1 MSKRAVFRGVSPH
14 KLLTGLGRVIVRH
27 PLLVIAAWLVLAG
40 AMMAFITPLGVV
52 AARNPPDFLPQ
63 DAPVLVS
70 AHKMQDAFHEA
81 NAGNFAAV
89 ILSNENG
96 LTPADED
103 TYRRLVDKLKDDTK
117 HVTSLQDFV
126 HIPELKEVMTSKDQK
141 AWNLPVSMGGTM
153 GAPDGQDSYR
163 AVMKIVGDETKNST
177 LKVNVVGGASTIED
191 LNVIGARDQHMIE
204 IATVGLVF
212 VILILVYR
220 SLIAMLMPLITIGI
234 SLVVAQ
240 QAVAGLGEL
249 GLGLG
254 PQTIMLMTGMIMG
267 AGVDYGVFLYSRY
280 QELTK
285 TGMGSDDALVEAL
298 VSIGEVIAGSA
309 GTVAITFL
317 GMSFTK
323 LAIFSTVGPALTVTI
338 FVGFLASIT
347 LLPAFIV
354 LAGRRGWIKQRRDIT
369 GRLWR
374 RSGVMIV
381 RRPVALLVT
390 SVVILGGLA
399 ATTSVMKFNYDD
411 RKNLPQDSASNH
423 AYQVM
428 DKHFPISSTL
438 QQFLFIQSPNDLRTP
453 KALADMEQMAERVAQ
468 LPDIDMVRGITRP
481 TGQVLE
487 QAKTTYQAGEVGTKL
502 GDASTLIH
510 SNDDNLSLLSGGAGK
525 MADVLG
531 QIRTQVVGSIASV
544 RGLTTA
550 LDAMSQKYG
559 GTKTL
564 DQIDKTATLV
574 TSMRSLGDALG
585 LSILRVTSISD
596 WATPMVNALN
606 VSPECNA
613 DPACVNSRS
622 DLQKIVDASNTEAVH
637 SIEEFA
643 RELSATDGSQRLDDS
658 VHQLSQNVQKATAA
672 ARALGVGQPGGVEKK
687 LNDAVQGVNTLAD
700 SSRQLALGVQTLVD
714 QTRTL
719 GAGLDQASSFLL
731 AMKREAADPP
741 MSGFYIP
748 PQVLTMD
755 EFKKAA
761 NLFVSADGHSAR
773 YLIQTAL
780 NPFGTEAM
788 DQVKDIV
795 DTANDARPN
804 TQLAGAQISM
814 VGFSSIN
821 ANIRDYYDSDFVYIL
836 CMTLTV
842 VFLILLVLL
851 RAIVAPLYLVLSVV
865 LSYGAALGIGVVLF
879 QFILGEE
886 LAWGVPGIAF
896 MVLVAVGADYN
907 LLLISRIRDEAKYG
921 VRSAVIRTVGAT
933 GGVITS
939 AGLIFAASMM
949 ALTVSSVLTAA
960 QIGFVIGVGLL
971 LDTFLVRTLTVP
983 AACVLVGDANWW
995 PSKTPRVRLKAS
1007 KLAATAAAASAA
1019 SAASS
1024 VAVLYDESEE
1034 PAEDIDEA
1042 VAAMEPVAQFDDDDP
1057 PTDLHPE
1064 VE

>member
-1 MSKRAVFRGVSPH
+1 MSKRAVFKGVSAH
-14 KLLTGLGRVIVRH
+14 RFFTGLGRAIVHH

-40 AMMAFITPLGVV
+40 ALVTLIAPLSVV
-52 AARNPPDFLPQ
+52 AARNPPDFLPK
-63 DAPVLVS
+63 DAPVLLS
-70 AHKMQDAFHEA
+70 AHKMQEAFHEA

-89 ILSNENG
+89 ILSNDNG

-103 TYRRLVDKLKDDTK
+103 TYRRIVDKLKADTK

-141 AWNLPVSMGGTM
+141 AWNLPVSMSGTM
-153 GAPDGQDSYR
+153 GAPDGQEAYR
-163 AVMKIVGDETKNST
+163 AVIKAVNEESKNSSLT
-177 LKVNVVGGASTIED
+177 VSVVGGASTIED
-191 LNVIGARDQHMIE
+191 LTVIGASDQHMIE

-212 VILILVYR
+212 SILLLVYR

-234 SLVVAQ
+234 SLVVSQ

-254 PQTIMLMTGMIMG
+254 PQTMMLMTGMIMG
-267 AGVDYGVFLYSRY
+267 AGIDYGVFLYSRY

-285 TGMGSDDALVEAL
+285 TGLASDDALVEAL
-298 VSIGEVIAGSA
+298 ASIGEVIAGSA
-309 GTVAITFL
+309 GTVALTFL

-323 LAIFSTVGPALTVTI
+323 LAIFATVGPALSVTI
-338 FVGFLASIT
+338 AVGFLASIT

-369 GRLWR
+369 GRFWR
-374 RSGVMIV
+374 RSGVLIV
-381 RRPVALLVT
+381 RRPALLLVT
-390 SVVILGGLA
+390 SLVILGALA
-399 ATTSVMKFNYDD
+399 ATTTLMNFNYDD
-411 RKNLPQDSASNH
+411 RKNLPQDSASNR

-438 QQFLFIQSPNDLRTP
+438 QQFLFIQSPNDLRSP
-453 KALADMEQMAERVAQ
+453 KALADMEQMAARIAQ

-502 GDASTLIH
+502 GDASNLIH
-510 SNDDNLSLLSGGAGK
+510 ANDDNLSLLSGGAGK

-544 RGLTTA
+544 RGLTSA

-559 GTKTL
+559 GEKTL
-564 DQIDKTATLV
+564 DQIDKTASLV
-574 TSMRSLGDALG
+574 TNMRTLGDSLGV
-585 LSILRVTSISD
+585 SILRVTSISD
-596 WATPMVNALN
+596 WATPMVLALN

-613 DPACVNSRS
+613 DPACVASRS
-622 DLQKIVDASNTEAVH
+622 DLQKIVDVSNTEAVH
-637 SIEEFA
+637 AIEAFA
-643 RELSATDGSQRLDDS
+643 RELSATDGAQKLDES
-658 VHQLSQNVQKATAA
+658 VRMLSQDVRKATAA
-672 ARALGVGQPGGVEKK
+672 ARSLGVGQPGGVEKK
-687 LNDAVQGVNTLAD
+687 LNEAVTGANQLAD
-700 SSRQLALGVQTLVD
+700 ASRQLALGVQTLVD
-714 QTRTL
+714 QTRNM
-719 GAGLDQASSFLL
+719 GEGLDQASSFLL

-761 NLFVSADGHSAR
+761 GLFVSEDGHSAR

-780 NPFGTEAM
+780 NPFGIPAM
-788 DQVKDIV
+788 DQTKLIV
-795 DTANDARPN
+795 DTANAARPN
-804 TQLAGAQISM
+804 TQLAGSEISM
-814 VGFSSIN
+814 VGYSSIN
-821 ANIRDYYDSDFVYIL
+821 ANVRDFYDADFVYIL
-836 CMTLTV
+836 FMTLVV
-842 VFLILLVLL
+842 VFLILFVLL
-851 RAIVAPLYLVLSVV
+851 RSVVAPLYLVLSVI
-865 LSYGAALGIGVVLF
+865 LSYAAALGIGVVVF
-879 QFILGEE
+879 QFILGQE
-886 LAWGVPGIAF
+886 LSWGVPGIAF

-939 AGLIFAASMM
+939 AGLIFAASML
-949 ALTVSSVLTAA
+949 ALTVSSILTAA

-983 AACVLVGDANWW
+983 AAAVLIGDANWW
-995 PSKTPRVRLKAS
+995 PAKSPRFKREAAAQRA
-1007 KLAATAAAASAA
+1007 AATAAASAGVA
-1019 SAASS
+1019 S
-1024 VAVLYDESEE
+1024 VALLDG
-1034 PAEDIDEA
+1034 PIEDVPEDLPEDFDG
-1042 VAAMEPVAQFDDDDP
+1042 PDDDEP
-1057 PTDLHPE
+1057 PTDLHFE
-1064 VE
+1064 AE

>member
-1 MSKRAVFRGVSPH
+1 MSKRAIFRGVSAH

-40 AMMAFITPLGVV
+40 AMMALITPLAVV
-52 AARNPPDFLPQ
+52 AARNPPDFLPK
-63 DAPVLVS
+63 DAPVLIS
-70 AHKMQDAFHEA
+70 AEKMQDAFHEA

-89 ILSNENG
+89 ILSNENK

-103 TYRRLVDKLKDDTK
+103 TYRRIVDKLKDDTK

-126 HIPELKEVMTSKDQK
+126 RIPELKDVMTSKDQK
-141 AWNLPVSMGGTM
+141 AWNLPVSMAGTM
-153 GAPDGQDSYR
+153 GAPDGQEAYR
-163 AVMKIVGDETKNST
+163 AVKKIVDDESKNSS
-177 LKVNVVGGASTIED
+177 LKVSVVGGASTIED

-212 VILILVYR
+212 TILVIVYR

-240 QAVAGLGEL
+240 QSVAGLGEL

-254 PQTIMLMTGMIMG
+254 PQTMMLMTGMIMG
-267 AGVDYGVFLYSRY
+267 AGIDYGVFLYSRY

-285 TGMGSDDALVEAL
+285 TGLGSDDALVEAL
-298 VSIGEVIAGSA
+298 ASIGEVIAGSA

-323 LAIFSTVGPALTVTI
+323 LAIFSTVGPALSVTI

-369 GRLWR
+369 GRFWR

-381 RRPVALLVT
+381 RRPVALLAT

-399 ATTSVMKFNYDD
+399 ATTGFMKFNYDD
-411 RKNLPQDSASNH
+411 RKNLPQDSDSNH
-423 AYQVM
+423 AYEVM

-438 QQFLFIQSPNDLRTP
+438 QQFLFIQSPNDLRSP
-453 KALADMEQMAERVAQ
+453 KALADMEQMASRIAQ
-468 LPDIDMVRGITRP
+468 LPNIDMVRGITRP

-487 QAKTTYQAGEVGTKL
+487 QAKTSYQAGEVGTKL
-502 GDASTLIH
+502 GDASNLIH
-510 SNDDNLSLLSGGAGK
+510 SNDDNLNLLSGGAGK

-544 RGLTTA
+544 RGLTSA

-559 GTKTL
+559 GSKTL
-564 DQIDKTATLV
+564 DQIDKTASLV
-574 TSMRSLGDALG
+574 TNMRTLGDSLGV
-585 LSILRVTSISD
+585 SILRVTSISD

-606 VSPECNA
+606 VSPQCDA
-613 DPACVNSRS
+613 DPACVASRS
-622 DLQKIVDASNTEAVH
+622 DLQKIVDVSNTPAVH

-643 RELSATDGSQRLDDS
+643 RELSQTDGSQKLDQA
-658 VHQLSQNVQKATAA
+658 VHELSQNVQKATAA

-687 LNDAVQGVNTLAD
+687 LNDAVTGVNTLAD

-714 QTRTL
+714 QTRNL

-761 NLFVSADGHSAR
+761 ALFVSEDGHSAR
-773 YLIQTAL
+773 YLIQTSL
-780 NPFGTEAM
+780 NPFSIEAM
-788 DQVKDIV
+788 DQTKAIV
-795 DTANDARPN
+795 DTANAARPN
-804 TQLAGAQISM
+804 TELAGADISM
-814 VGFSSIN
+814 VGYSSIN
-821 ANIRDYYDSDFVYIL
+821 ANVRDYYDSDFTYIL
-836 CMTLTV
+836 CMTLVV

-865 LSYGAALGIGVVLF
+865 LSYGAALGIGVVVF
-879 QFILGEE
+879 QFILGQE

-983 AACVLVGDANWW
+983 AAAVLIGNANWW
-995 PSKTPRVRLKAS
+995 PAKPPSVKRKA
-1007 KLAATAAAASAA
+1007 AAMAAAAAA
-1019 SAASS
+1019 AAAGP
-1024 VAVLYDESEE
+1024 AVLDYA
-1034 PAEDIDEA
+1034 AEDMTEDFDE
-1042 VAAMEPVAQFDDDDP
+1042 DDDEP

-1064 VE
+1064 AE

>member
-27 PLLVIAAWLVLAG
+27 PLLVIAAWLVIAG
-40 AMMAFITPLGVV
+40 ALMALITPLAVV

-63 DAPVLVS
+63 DAPVLISVK
-70 AHKMQDAFHEA
+70 KMQAAFHEA
-81 NAGNFAAV
+81 DAGNFAAI

-96 LTPADED
+96 LTQADEEA
-103 TYRRLVDKLKDDTK
+103 YKRIVDKIKDDTK
-117 HVTSLQDFV
+117 YVSSLQDFV
-126 HIPELKEVMTSKDQK
+126 RTPELKEVMTSKDGK
-141 AWNLPVSMGGTM
+141 AWNLPVSMTGTM
-153 GAPDGQDSYR
+153 GAPDGQESYR
-163 AVMKIVGDETKNST
+163 HVIKSVQEAAEGSS
-177 LKVNVVGGASTIED
+177 LQVNVVGGASTIED
-191 LNVIGARDQHMIE
+191 MNVIGARDQHMIE
-204 IATVGLVF
+204 VATVGLVF
-212 VILILVYR
+212 SILLLVYR

-240 QAVAGLGEL
+240 QVVAGLGEL

-254 PQTIMLMTGMIMG
+254 PQTMMLMVGMIMG
-267 AGVDYGVFLYSRY
+267 AGIDYGVFLYSRY

-298 VSIGEVIAGSA
+298 ATIGEVIAGSA

-323 LAIFSTVGPALTVTI
+323 LAIFSTVGPALSVTI

-369 GRLWR
+369 GRFWR
-374 RSGVMIV
+374 RSGVMII
-381 RRPVALLVT
+381 RRPVFLLVT

-399 ATTSVMKFNYDD
+399 ATTVLMRFNYDD
-411 RKNLPQDSASNH
+411 RKNLPQDSASNR
-423 AYQVM
+423 AYEVM

-453 KALADMEQMAERVAQ
+453 KALADMEQMAARIAQ

-481 TGQVLE
+481 TGEVLE

-502 GDASTLIH
+502 GDASNLIH
-510 SNDDNLSLLSGGAGK
+510 ANDDNLTLLSGGAGK

-544 RGLTTA
+544 RGLTSA

-559 GTKTL
+559 GSTTL
-564 DQIDKTATLV
+564 DQIDKTASLV
-574 TSMRSLGDALG
+574 TNMRTLGDSLGV
-585 LSILRVTSISD
+585 SILRVTSISD
-596 WATPMVNALN
+596 WATPMVLALN

-622 DLQKIVDASNTEAVH
+622 DLQKIVDVSNTEAVH
-637 SIEEFA
+637 AIEAFA
-643 RELSATDGSQRLDDS
+643 RELSATEGSQKLDES
-658 VHQLSQNVQKATAA
+658 VRTLSQDVRKATAA

-687 LNDAVQGVNTLAD
+687 LNEAVTGANQLAD
-700 SSRQLALGVQTLVD
+700 ASRQLAVGVQTLVD
-714 QTRTL
+714 QTRNM
-719 GAGLDQASSFLL
+719 GEGLDQASSFLL
-731 AMKREAADPP
+731 AMKRDAADPP

-761 NLFVSADGHSAR
+761 KLFVSEDGHSAR
-773 YLIQTAL
+773 YLVQTAL
-780 NPFGTEAM
+780 NPFSTAAM
-788 DQVKDIV
+788 DQTKVIV
-795 DTANDARPN
+795 DTANAATPN
-804 TQLAGAQISM
+804 TQLAGSEISM

-821 ANIRDYYDSDFVYIL
+821 ANVRDFYDSDFVYIL
-836 CMTLTV
+836 CMTLIV
-842 VFLILLVLL
+842 VFLILVMLL
-851 RAIVAPLYLVLSVV
+851 RALVAPLYLVLSVV

-879 QFILGEE
+879 QFVLGQE

-995 PSKTPRVRLKAS
+995 PAKSPRAKREAARRAAAAAA
-1007 KLAATAAAASAA
+1007 AATAVSASA
-1019 SAASS
+1019 
-1024 VAVLYDESEE
+1024 VAVL
-1034 PAEDIDEA
+1034 
-1042 VAAMEPVAQFDDDDP
+1042 DDDIVDFDEIDDDEDEP
-1057 PTDLHPE
+1057 PTDLHLE
-1064 VE
+1064 AE

>member
-1 MSKRAVFRGVSPH
+1 MSKRAILRGVSAH
-14 KLLTGLGRVIVRH
+14 RLLTGLGRMIVRH

-40 AMMAFITPLGVV
+40 AMMALITPLSVV
-52 AARNPPDFLPQ
+52 SARNPPSFLPQ
-63 DAPVLVS
+63 DAPVLLSVK
-70 AHKMQDAFHEA
+70 KMQTAFHEA
-81 NAGNFAAV
+81 DAGNFAAI

-96 LTPADED
+96 LTPADEVA
-103 TYRRLVDKLKDDTK
+103 YRKIVDKLKDETK
-117 HVTSLQDFV
+117 NVTSMQDFV
-126 HIPELKEVMTSKDQK
+126 RTPELKEVMTSKDGK
-141 AWNLPVSMGGTM
+141 AWNLPVSMAGTM
-153 GAPDGQDSYR
+153 GAPDGQEAYR
-163 AVMKIVGDETKNST
+163 NVIKAVQEAAKGTSLE
-177 LKVNVVGGASTIED
+177 VNVVGGASTMED
-191 LNVIGARDQHMIE
+191 MNAIGARDQHMIE

-212 VILILVYR
+212 TILLLVYR
-220 SLIAMLMPLITIGI
+220 SLIAMMMPLITIGI

-254 PQTIMLMTGMIMG
+254 PQTMMLMTGMIMG
-267 AGVDYGVFLYSRY
+267 AGIDYGVFLYSRY

-285 TGMGSDDALVEAL
+285 AGLASDDALVEAL
-298 VSIGEVIAGSA
+298 ATIGEVIAGSA

-323 LAIFSTVGPALTVTI
+323 LAIFSTVGPALSVTI

-369 GRLWR
+369 GRFWR

-381 RRPVALLVT
+381 RRPVLLLTT
-390 SVVILGGLA
+390 SVLILGGLA
-399 ATTSVMKFNYDD
+399 ATTIKMNFNYDD

-423 AYQVM
+423 AYEVM

-438 QQFLFIQSPNDLRTP
+438 QQFLFIQSPNDLRSP
-453 KALADMEQMAERVAQ
+453 KALADMEQMAARVAQ

-481 TGQVLE
+481 TGHVLE

-502 GDASTLIH
+502 GDASNLIH
-510 SNDDNLSLLSGGAGK
+510 ANDDNLSLLSGGAGK

-531 QIRTQVVGSIASV
+531 QIRNQVVGSIASV
-544 RGLTTA
+544 RGLTSA

-559 GTKTL
+559 GSTTL

-574 TSMRSLGDALG
+574 TSMRTLGDSLGV
-585 LSILRVTSISD
+585 SILRVTSISD

-606 VSPECNA
+606 VSPQCDA

-622 DLQKIVDASNTEAVH
+622 DLQKIVDVSNTDAVH
-637 SIEEFA
+637 SIEAFA
-643 RELSATDGSQRLDDS
+643 RDLSATDGSQKLDDS
-658 VHQLSQNVQKATAA
+658 VHMLSQNVQKATAA

-687 LNDAVQGVNTLAD
+687 LNEAVTGANQLAD
-700 SSRQLALGVQTLVD
+700 ASRQLAVGVQTLVD
-714 QTRTL
+714 QTRTM
-719 GAGLDQASSFLL
+719 GSGLDQASSFLL
-731 AMKREAADPP
+731 AMKREASDPP

-748 PQVLTMD
+748 PEVLTMD

-761 NLFVSADGHSAR
+761 KLFVSEDGHSAR
-773 YLIQTAL
+773 YLVQTAL
-780 NPFGTEAM
+780 NPFSTAAM
-788 DQVKDIV
+788 DQTKTIV
-795 DTANDARPN
+795 DTAIAATPN
-804 TQLAGAQISM
+804 TQLAGSEISM
-814 VGFSSIN
+814 LGFSSIN
-821 ANIRDYYDSDFVYIL
+821 ANVRDFYDADFVYIL
-836 CMTLTV
+836 CMTLVV
-842 VFLILLVLL
+842 VFLILFLLL
-851 RAIVAPLYLVLSVV
+851 RAVVAPLYLVLSVV

-879 QFILGEE
+879 QFILGQE

-983 AACVLVGDANWW
+983 AAAVLVGDANWW
-995 PSKTPRVRLKAS
+995 PSKPPRVKLKAARMA
-1007 KLAATAAAASAA
+1007 AATATASAA
-1019 SAASS
+1019 AT
-1024 VAVLYDESEE
+1024 VAVLDEDLEE
-1034 PAEDIDEA
+1034 MAED
-1042 VAAMEPVAQFDDDDP
+1042 FDDAEEDEP
-1057 PTDLHPE
+1057 LTDLHPE

>member
-1 MSKRAVFRGVSPH
+1 MSKRAIFRGVSPH

-27 PLLVIAAWLVLAG
+27 PLLVIAVWVVLAV
-40 AMMAFITPLGVV
+40 ALITFITPMAVV
-52 AARNPPDFLPQ
+52 AARNPPEFLPKN
-63 DAPVLVS
+63 APVLVS
-70 AHKMQDAFHEA
+70 ARKMQEAFHEA
-81 NAGNFAAV
+81 DSGNFAAI
-89 ILSNENG
+89 ILTNENG
-96 LTPADED
+96 LTPADEI
-103 TYRRLVDKLKDDTK
+103 TYRKIVDELKDDTK
-117 HVTSLQDFV
+117 NVKSLQDFV
-126 HIPELKEVMTSKDQK
+126 HTPELKEVMTSKDGK
-141 AWNLPVSMGGTM
+141 AWNLPATMAGTM
-153 GAPDGQDSYR
+153 GNAEGQEALRNVLKTVND
-163 AVMKIVGDETKNST
+163 ATKNTS
-177 LKVNVVGGASTIED
+177 LHVNVVGAASTFED
-191 LNVIGARDQHMIE
+191 MNVIGERDQHMIE
-204 IATVGLVF
+204 ITTVLLVF
-212 VILILVYR
+212 SILLIVYR
-220 SLIAMLMPLITIGI
+220 SLIGMLMPLLTIGI

-240 QAVAGLGEL
+240 QVVAGLGEL

-254 PQTIMLMTGMIMG
+254 PQTMMLMTGMIMG
-267 AGVDYGVFLYSRY
+267 AGIDYGVFLYSRY

-285 TGMGSDDALVEAL
+285 IGMASDDALVEAL
-298 VSIGEVIAGSA
+298 SSIGEVIAGSA

-323 LAIFSTVGPALTVTI
+323 LAIFSTVGPALAVTI
-338 FVGFLASIT
+338 AVGFLSSIT

-354 LAGRRGWIKQRRDIT
+354 LVGRRGWIKQRRDIT

-381 RRPVALLVT
+381 RRPVLLLMT
-390 SVVILGGLA
+390 SLLILGGLA
-399 ATTSVMKFNYDD
+399 ATTMLTKFNYDD
-411 RKNLPQDSASNH
+411 RKNLPQDSASNR
-423 AYQVM
+423 AYEVM

-453 KALADMEQMAERVAQ
+453 KALADMEQMAARIAQ

-487 QAKTTYQAGEVGTKL
+487 QAKTTYQAGEVGSKL
-502 GDASTLIH
+502 GDASNLIH
-510 SNDDNLSLLSGGAGK
+510 SNNDNLTLLSGGAGQ

-544 RGLTTA
+544 RGLASA

-559 GTKTL
+559 GSKTL
-564 DQIDKTATLV
+564 DEIDKEASLV
-574 TSMRSLGDALG
+574 TSMRSLGDSLG
-585 LSILRVTSISD
+585 LSILRVASISD

-606 VSPECNA
+606 VSPQCDA

-622 DLQKIVDASNTEAVH
+622 DLQKIVDISNTEAVK
-637 SIEEFA
+637 SIEDFA
-643 RELSATDGSQRLDDS
+643 RDLSATQGSQRLDEAA
-658 VHQLSQNVQKATAA
+658 HALSQNVQKATAA
-672 ARALGVGQPGGVEKK
+672 ARALGVGSPGGVEQR
-687 LNDAVQGVNTLAD
+687 LNEAVLGANQLAD

-714 QTRTL
+714 QTRTM

-761 NLFVSADGHSAR
+761 KLFVSDDGHSAR

-780 NPFGTEAM
+780 NPFSNQAM
-788 DQVKDIV
+788 DQVKTII
-795 DTANDARPN
+795 DTANAARPN
-804 TQLAGAQISM
+804 TQLAGAEISM

-821 ANIRDYYDSDFVYIL
+821 ANTRDYYDSDFVYIL
-836 CMTLTV
+836 GMTLVV
-842 VFLILLVLL
+842 VFLILVVLL

-879 QFILGEE
+879 QFILGKE

-995 PSKTPRVRLKAS
+995 PSKPPRVKHKAAR
-1007 KLAATAAAASAA
+1007 LAAARAAKSAAA
-1019 SAASS
+1019 
-1024 VAVLYDESEE
+1024 E
-1034 PAEDIDEA
+1034 PADTG
-1042 VAAMEPVAQFDDDDP
+1042 EPAPEGDD
-1057 PTDLHPE
+1057 
-1064 VE
+1064 

>member
-1 MSKRAVFRGVSPH
+1 
-14 KLLTGLGRVIVRH
+14 
-27 PLLVIAAWLVLAG
+27 
-40 AMMAFITPLGVV
+40 MMAFIAPLGVV
-52 AARNPPDFLPQ
+52 AARNPPGFLPQ

-70 AHKMQDAFHEA
+70 VREMQDAFHEA
-81 NAGNFAAV
+81 NAGNFAAI

-96 LTPADED
+96 LTPADEE

-126 HIPELKEVMTSKDQK
+126 HIPELKGVMTSKDQK
-141 AWNLPVSMGGTM
+141 AWNLPVSMAGTM

-163 AVMKIVGDETKNST
+163 AVMKIVGEETTNST

-191 LNVIGARDQHMIE
+191 MNVIGARDQHMIE

-249 GLGLG
+249 GLALG

-323 LAIFSTVGPALTVTI
+323 LAIFSTVGPALAVTI

-347 LLPAFIV
+347 LLPSFIV

-374 RSGVMIV
+374 RSGVLIV

-390 SVVILGGLA
+390 SVVILGALA

-411 RKNLPQDSASNH
+411 RKNLPQDSASNRS
-423 AYQVM
+423 YQVM

-468 LPDIDMVRGITRP
+468 LPNIDMVRGITRP

-487 QAKTTYQAGEVGTKL
+487 QAKTTYQAGEVGAKL

-544 RGLTTA
+544 RGLTSA

-559 GTKTL
+559 GSKTL
-564 DQIDKTATLV
+564 DQIDKTASLV
-574 TSMRSLGDALG
+574 TNMRTLGDSLGV
-585 LSILRVTSISD
+585 SILRVTSISD
-596 WATPMVNALN
+596 WATPMVLALN
-606 VSPECNA
+606 VSPQCDA

-622 DLQKIVDASNTEAVH
+622 DLQKIVDVSNTPAVH
-637 SIEEFA
+637 AIEAFA
-643 RELSATDGSQRLDDS
+643 RELSATDGAQKLDES
-658 VHQLSQNVQKATAA
+658 VRQLSADVQKATSA

-687 LNDAVQGVNTLAD
+687 LNDAVTGANQLAD
-700 SSRQLALGVQTLVD
+700 ASRQLALGVQTLVD
-714 QTRTL
+714 QTRNI

-731 AMKREAADPP
+731 AMKREATDPP

-780 NPFGTEAM
+780 NPFGIEAM

-795 DTANDARPN
+795 DTANEARPN

-821 ANIRDYYDSDFVYIL
+821 ANVRDYYDSDFIYIL
-836 CMTLTV
+836 FMTLAV
-842 VFLILLVLL
+842 VFLILFVLL
-851 RAIVAPLYLVLSVV
+851 RSLVAPLYLVLSVI

-886 LAWGVPGIAF
+886 LAWGVPGMAF

-949 ALTVSSVLTAA
+949 ALTVSSILTAA

-995 PSKTPRVRLKAS
+995 PSKPPRVKIAAAKAAAAAA
-1007 KLAATAAAASAA
+1007 AATA
-1019 SAASS
+1019 
-1024 VAVLYDESEE
+1024 VAVLD
-1034 PAEDIDEA
+1034 D
-1042 VAAMEPVAQFDDDDP
+1042 EPVEEMTEEFDEFDEFDEDEP